1 MTHESLLARET
12 APATAAESYGPADA
26 GPSGQGVRSLVSVVM
41 PVRNEERHV
50 IAAISSVL
58 EQQVSLELLVVDGMS
73 TDRTVELV
81 RSIGDPRVRVLQN
94 PARTI
99 PAALNIGLAAA
110 RGEFVARVDAH
121 ARVNSSYLA
130 TGARQLED
138 VEVAAVGGIRIAVAE
153 TPTGTAIGAALASPF
168 GVGNSINHY
177 ADQAQDTDHAS
188 FGVYRTAVAKSVG
201 GWDERLLVNED
212 VDFDHRIAL
221 AGHRIRFDPSMK
233 IYWQVRETI
242 PDFARQYRRYG
253 RGKAAMVRKN
263 GTAAVRIRH
272 LAAPALVAMLVSSAL
287 LIFGRRPK
295 AALALVAP
303 YGVALTAATLKT
315 MRSND
320 SPLKPTALVGSFAT
334 MHLTWGLGFI
344 EGLLF
349 KRQPVAA
356 TARDPRTKHRRR

>member
-12 APATAAESYGPADA
+12 APATAAESYRPADA

-50 IAAISSVL
+50 IAAMSSVL

-121 ARVNSSYLA
+121 ARVDSSYLA

-168 GVGNSINHY
+168 GVGDSINHY

-188 FGVYRTAVAKSVG
+188 FGVYRTAVAKCVG
-201 GWDERLLVNED
+201 GWDERATGERGRRLRSPNRARWASHPVRSVNED
-212 VDFDHRIAL
+212 LL
-221 AGHRIRFDPSMK
+221 AGTRNYSRFRPGSTVGTVGVK
-233 IYWQVRETI
+233 QRW
-242 PDFARQYRRYG
+242 FARTGRPRCGFGISPRPRWSQCSSRR
-253 RGKAAMVRKN
+253 
-263 GTAAVRIRH
+263 H
-272 LAAPALVAMLVSSAL
+272 S
-287 LIFGRRPK
+287 
-295 AALALVAP
+295 
-303 YGVALTAATLKT
+303 
-315 MRSND
+315 
-320 SPLKPTALVGSFAT
+320 
-334 MHLTWGLGFI
+334 
-344 EGLLF
+344 
-349 KRQPVAA
+349 
-356 TARDPRTKHRRR
+356 